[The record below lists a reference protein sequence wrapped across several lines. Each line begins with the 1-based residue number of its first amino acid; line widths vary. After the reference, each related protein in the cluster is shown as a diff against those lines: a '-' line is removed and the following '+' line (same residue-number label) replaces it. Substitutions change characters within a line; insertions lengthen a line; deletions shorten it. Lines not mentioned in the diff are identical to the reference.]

1 MLEIQR
7 TVCLPT
13 LCFFLPALHPPHAR
27 AVKIRKLKRT
37 TKTDSYHMHTQSTIV
52 WKLNVNNCS
61 LQTFWTAQN
70 FYWLWWITLIIK
82 YCEDSNLCKAL
93 LQQIQQFQFTFIQKL
108 KSSHFL
114 FVQNCLSGTWILRS
128 MLIFSKC
135 FVTQYE
141 QFLWH
146 SSNYFIN
153 YFFLASFMQMFCL
166 LLITGCQCQPY
177 KSHHSLSV

>member
-1 MLEIQR
+1 M
-7 TVCLPT
+7 
-13 LCFFLPALHPPHAR
+13 
-27 AVKIRKLKRT
+27 
-37 TKTDSYHMHTQSTIV
+37 

-93 LQQIQQFQFTFIQKL
+93 LQQIRLFQFTFIQKQ

-146 SSNYFIN
+146 SSNDFIN
-153 YFFLASFMQMFCL
+153 YFFSFFHANVL
-166 LLITGCQCQPY
+166 PPA
-177 KSHHSLSV
+177 HHSLSMPTLQEAQLLVCVIKGDFLSFFNNTFLYFERWCKNRKTVIYKKLWVLCNIYLFCCCATFHCG